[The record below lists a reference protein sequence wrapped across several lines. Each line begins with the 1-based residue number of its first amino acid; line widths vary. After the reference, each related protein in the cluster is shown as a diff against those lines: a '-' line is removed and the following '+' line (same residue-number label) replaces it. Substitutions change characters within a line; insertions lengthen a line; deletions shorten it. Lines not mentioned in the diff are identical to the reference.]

1 MKTLYLVRH
10 AKSDWSIEN
19 LQDIDR
25 PLSARGYLNAH
36 QMSIILKEKKFL
48 PDLIIS
54 SHAIRAISTA
64 LIFSRNLD
72 CNPSMIAIKKSLY
85 ESSVKDYI
93 NCISSISED
102 CGSIMIF
109 GHNPIITDCANSL
122 TKSFTEEIPTTG
134 IVGIQSKAPKWKSIL
149 DQLNELIYFDFP
161 KNHPNE

>member
-36 QMSIILKEKKFL
+36 QMSIILKNFFL

-93 NCISSISED
+93 NCISSSSED
-102 CGSIMIF
+102 
-109 GHNPIITDCANSL
+109 
-122 TKSFTEEIPTTG
+122 
-134 IVGIQSKAPKWKSIL
+134 
-149 DQLNELIYFDFP
+149 
-161 KNHPNE
+161 

>member
-19 LQDIDR
+19 LHDIDR
-25 PLSARGYLNAH
+25 PLNARGYHNAH
-36 QMSIILKEKKFL
+36 QMSFILKTKKFM

-54 SHAIRAISTA
+54 SPAIRAISTA

-72 CNPSMIAIKKSLY
+72 YNLSKIAIKKSLY

-93 NCISSISED
+93 DCILGLSED
-102 CGSIMIF
+102 CRSVMIF

-134 IVGIQSKAPKWKSIL
+134 IVGIQSDVSKWKNIL

-161 KNHPNE
+161 KNHID